1 MRKGS
6 VISRIHIFF
15 NWVAEESDLPLEE
28 MTEEELYDIF
38 IEFNED
44 LQGIDKLSFY
54 LSKYWIY
61 RRSY

>member
-28 MTEEELYDIF
+28 MTEDELFDIF
-38 IEFNED
+38 LEFNED
-44 LQGIDKLSFY
+44 LQGDGQAKLLFKQI
-54 LSKYWIY
+54 LDL
-61 RRSY
+61 